1 MTAETAPRSDRSS
14 APPSADLAA
23 TVGDLLGVA
32 PADDGDGDRFAALAG
47 LALRD
52 NSRRAHLIVSRILG
66 KHIPVA
72 PAEVLRGG
80 ALLGA
85 AVRSVADLTDP
96 GGALVIGFCETAT
109 GLGHAVAHELGASYL
124 HSTRRPVPGVPLRIS
139 FEEEHSHAVAHH
151 LQPSVS
157 FPLDGPGPLVLVD
170 DELTTG
176 RTALN
181 MIAALHAEH
190 PRDVYVVAALLD
202 TRTATERDAFA
213 RRAAAMGVDVRVA
226 SVLAVA
232 LDVPPDVLERAA
244 AARERLPG
252 PAAEPTGAP
261 GTVRVHDDWWP
272 QHRPVTARTGMTAED
287 TARLAEAAADVA
299 ERLAGVLEGG
309 GSTLVVGTEELLH
322 LPTLVADGLARR
334 RPDLDVAF
342 QSTTRS
348 PVHAADDPGY
358 ALRRSLAFPAPD
370 EPERPSRIHNVVD
383 PAAVPPAGTS
393 WSDLRHEHVVVVADV
408 AAESC
413 AGLVEALRP
422 FASTVHVVVAGA
434 RRPFGSYL
442 PDDVTWLLTDLSHV
456 ALERGT
462 EDREEAIQ
470 SGVHYSEMLPV
481 EFQPDAS
488 YLALFHEAL
497 GLTARRLAAD
507 VGVVAELLVA
517 RHARHGQ
524 RPVLVSLA
532 RAGTPVG
539 VLMRRYYAE
548 THGWSVPHY
557 AISIIRGRGIDEVA
571 LGRVLESHP
580 ASAVAFVDGWTGK
593 GAIQRELTAAVAEW
607 RERHPEHAALDDEL
621 AVLADPGSCTELHG
635 TREDFLIPSACLN
648 ATVSGLVSRTVLR
661 DDLIGPGRF
670 HGAKYYAEWAEDDVS
685 LLFVD
690 TVAAHFA
697 DVADEVAARV
707 RAPASERAV
716 TWAGLR
722 SLERIAEEHGIT
734 DINLVKPG
742 VGETTRVLLRR
753 VPWQVLVHEDRVA
766 DLGHVLALADARG
779 VPVVPVPDLPYSCI
793 GLIRQVVP

>member
-1 MTAETAPRSDRSS
+1 MTADTAPPVPT
-14 APPSADLAA
+14 APSHSHLAA
-23 TVGDLLGVA
+23 TVGDLLGVV
-32 PADDGDGDRFAALAG
+32 PAAGGEARRFGDLAG

-52 NSRRAHLIVSRILG
+52 NPRRAHLIVSRILG
-66 KHIPVA
+66 KHIPV
-72 PAEVLRGG
+72 PPSEVLRGG
-80 ALLGA
+80 VLLGE
-85 AVRSVADLTDP
+85 AVRAVADLTDP
-96 GGALVIGFCETAT
+96 DGALVVGFCETAT
-109 GLGHAVAHELGASYL
+109 GLGHAVAQELGAGYL
-124 HSTRRPVPGVPLRIS
+124 HSTRRPVPGVPLSIS

-151 LQPSVS
+151 LQPSVA
-157 FPLDGPGPLVLVD
+157 FPLDGSGPLVLVD

-190 PRDVYVVAALLD
+190 PREVYVVAALLD
-202 TRTATERDAFA
+202 TRTATQRDVFE
-213 RRAAAMGVDVRVA
+213 RRAAEMGVDVRVA

-232 LDVPPDVLERAA
+232 LDVPDDVLERAE
-244 AARERLPG
+244 AARQALPG
-252 PAAEPTGAP
+252 PAPEPVGGA
-261 GTVRVHDDWWP
+261 GSVHVHDDWWP
-272 QHRPVTARTGMTAED
+272 QHRPTTARTGMTAAD
-287 TARLAEAAADVA
+287 TARMVESAEHVSARLAE
-299 ERLAGVLEGG
+299 VLEGG

-334 RPDLDVAF
+334 RTDLDVVF

-358 ALRRSLAFPAPD
+358 AIRRSLSFAAPD
-370 EPERPSRIHNVVD
+370 EPGRPSRIHNVVD
-383 PAAVPPAGTS
+383 PAAVPPAGTT
-393 WSDLRHEHVVVVADV
+393 WADLRHAHIVVVVDALAGSCESLV
-408 AAESC
+408 A
-413 AGLVEALRP
+413 ALRP
-422 FASTVHVVVAGA
+422 YADSVHLVVVGA

-442 PDDVTWLLTDLSHV
+442 PEDVTWLLTDLSHV

-497 GLTARRLAAD
+497 ALTARRLAAD
-507 VGVVAELLVA
+507 VGVVAALLAA

-532 RAGTPVG
+532 RAGPPVG
-539 VLMRRYYAE
+539 VLLRRYYAE
-548 THGWSVPHY
+548 VYGWSVPHY

-571 LGRVLESHP
+571 LSRVLETHP

-607 RERHPEHAALDDEL
+607 RERHPEHADLDDEL
-621 AVLADPGSCTELHG
+621 AVLADPGGCTELHG
-635 TREDFLIPSACLN
+635 SREDFLIPSACLN

-661 DDLIGPGRF
+661 DDLIAPGQL
-670 HGAKYYAEWAEDDVS
+670 HGAKYYAEWAEEDVS

-697 DVADEVAARV
+697 DVAGEVAL
-707 RAPASERAV
+707 RAQEPASERAV

-722 SLERIAEEHGIT
+722 SLERIAEQYAIT

-753 VPWQVLVHEDRVA
+753 VPWQVLVHEDRLA
-766 DLGHVLALADARG
+766 DLTHVLALAEARG